1 MHHAEGLRRLVK
13 DESLVEAIRTDY
25 TTAPITLAERALLDY
40 AVKLAREP
48 WAMQQEDIER
58 LRSAGWSDAAV
69 LDLVIVTAYYA
80 FVNRIAQGLGV
91 ELESRWDQAR

>member
-1 MHHAEGLRRLVK
+1 MHHAEGLRRLVQ

-25 TTAPITLAERALLDY
+25 TKAPISPAERALLDY

-58 LRSAGWSDAAV
+58 LRSAGWSDAAI
-69 LDLVIVTAYYA
+69 LDLVIVTAYYS

-91 ELESRWDQAR
+91 ELESRWGQAR